1 MAMPRLS
8 RAGWVWLYVLGL
20 AALAAVCHIHWVAG
34 AQPLATP
41 HLSSWMLALAFVGA
55 ERCIVHLEFSRSA
68 HTVSLADLPFV
79 LGLIFATG
87 NDLVLG
93 ALAGS
98 IVVYGGLRRLPLVK
112 VAFNAVQL
120 WLAIDVAVAV
130 THAVADGRGLGPS
143 TWLGVYAGTLVSGA
157 VTVVAI
163 LGAIWITEGEL
174 GGSMLRQM
182 FAMDALVTLT
192 NTSIAI
198 ASAIVIATDPRAAPV
213 LVVPALTVFVAY
225 RAYAAERERHER
237 LEFLYEANRT
247 LSRSPEVAEAI
258 EGLLS
263 RSLEAFR
270 AEVAEVMLF
279 GSDGTPLRT
288 TLGPG
293 DHRAVMQPAD
303 PAVAEA
309 FCGLVDVDRPAV
321 LLTPPFAS
329 PALADH
335 FGRRGVRH
343 AMVAALPG
351 EDRTIGTIMLANRVG
366 LARSFTDEDLRLLEA
381 LANNASVALQY
392 DRLEQAVAQLSA
404 LQEQLHHQA
413 FHDPLTDLPN
423 RALFMDRVREEL
435 RREGEEHV
443 AVLFIDVDDFKTVND
458 SLGHGAGDALLV
470 AIAGRLRGCVRPQDL
485 IARLGG
491 DEFAVML
498 PGVEDPVASA
508 RRVGDR
514 ILEAFGL
521 PVHAGEQLV
530 SVHLSVGI
538 ASSLEVDGDG
548 DRLIRNADVA
558 MYHAKSKGKGRFEV
572 FEPAMADAI
581 LRRHGLKEELAKAVG
596 REQIVVEYQPIVEL
610 DSGRIAAAEALVR
623 WEHPARGL
631 VAPSEFV
638 PLAEETGQIVE
649 IGRQVLREACRQAAA
664 WQEADPLGEPL
675 RMHVNLSVVELLDP
689 GLMPAIRDALETS
702 GIQPGQLVIEI
713 TETQLVED
721 AVTSAARLGE
731 LRALGVRIAL
741 DDFGTGYS
749 SLSYLHSLPLDILK
763 VAKPFV
769 DGLVGGGRESSF
781 VGMILDLA
789 RALGLEVIAEGIET
803 PEQVEALRE
812 LRTGFGQGF
821 HLARP
826 SAAASR
832 LDRRATAPAA

>member
-1 MAMPRLS
+1 MAMPRPS
-8 RAGWVWLYVLGL
+8 RASSVWLYIVGL
-20 AALAAVCHIHWVAG
+20 TAVAAVTHVLWVAEV
-34 AQPLATP
+34 APLATP
-41 HLSSWMLALAFVGA
+41 HLSWWMLAVAFVGA

-130 THAVADGRGLGPS
+130 THLVADGPGLDPS

-392 DRLEQAVAQLSA
+392 DRLEQAVAQLCA

-413 FHDPLTDLPN
+413 FHDLLTDLPN
-423 RALFMDRVREEL
+423 RALFLERVREEL
-435 RREGEEHV
+435 RR
-443 AVLFIDVDDFKTVND
+443 
-458 SLGHGAGDALLV
+458 
-470 AIAGRLRGCVRPQDL
+470 
-485 IARLGG
+485 
-491 DEFAVML
+491 
-498 PGVEDPVASA
+498 
-508 RRVGDR
+508 
-514 ILEAFGL
+514 
-521 PVHAGEQLV
+521 
-530 SVHLSVGI
+530 
-538 ASSLEVDGDG
+538 
-548 DRLIRNADVA
+548 
-558 MYHAKSKGKGRFEV
+558 
-572 FEPAMADAI
+572 
-581 LRRHGLKEELAKAVG
+581 
-596 REQIVVEYQPIVEL
+596 
-610 DSGRIAAAEALVR
+610 
-623 WEHPARGL
+623 
-631 VAPSEFV
+631 
-638 PLAEETGQIVE
+638 
-649 IGRQVLREACRQAAA
+649 
-664 WQEADPLGEPL
+664 
-675 RMHVNLSVVELLDP
+675 
-689 GLMPAIRDALETS
+689 
-702 GIQPGQLVIEI
+702 
-713 TETQLVED
+713 
-721 AVTSAARLGE
+721 
-731 LRALGVRIAL
+731 
-741 DDFGTGYS
+741 
-749 SLSYLHSLPLDILK
+749 
-763 VAKPFV
+763 
-769 DGLVGGGRESSF
+769 
-781 VGMILDLA
+781 
-789 RALGLEVIAEGIET
+789 
-803 PEQVEALRE
+803 
-812 LRTGFGQGF
+812 
-821 HLARP
+821 
-826 SAAASR
+826 
-832 LDRRATAPAA
+832 